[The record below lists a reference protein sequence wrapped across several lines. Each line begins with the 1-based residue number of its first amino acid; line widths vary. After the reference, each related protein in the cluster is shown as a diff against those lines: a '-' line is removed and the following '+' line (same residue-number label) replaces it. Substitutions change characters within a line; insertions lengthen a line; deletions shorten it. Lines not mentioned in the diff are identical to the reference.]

1 MVIKAVNKLTGKITD
16 IHSSGSFSIVSI
28 KLPSGTIIRSII
40 METPES
46 ADYLL
51 NGNSITAIFKE
62 TEVVI
67 STETNSAVSILN
79 RIPGSIED
87 LAYGELLS
95 RLKIKTADG
104 ILSAV
109 ITSEAVRLLNLK
121 VGKEVMAMVEL
132 NEIMLS
138 R

>member
-1 MVIKAVNKLTGKITD
+1 
-16 IHSSGSFSIVSI
+16 
-28 KLPSGTIIRSII
+28 